1 MPAPLSEQLL
11 GGIRGALPIGTLAFA
26 DEVSARTALEDG
38 EVSAVLLFPAEF
50 SRSVMSPGAV
60 EIRFIASQHLSL
72 AETQFTG
79 SLSRQIAAS
88 LSVAIAGVR
97 LASANGQFPPGDGAE
112 FALPPGADVSVELLH
127 VAREPAALAATFV
140 MTFATWIAAFVGALL
155 AFLATRAVKGPETI
169 LPVSALR
176 SVLPVIV
183 SAIASSSLAIVVAW
197 TTANWPSFIE
207 IWLLVWLATAAITLL
222 IAGLFA
228 LFGFFAILLALPA
241 VFYQSA
247 LSGTQIPI
255 SAAPGWLQN
264 IAEALPFDQLG
275 TGYRTVIIGGPEGAM
290 PVLLLVAVGLI
301 GLGLIW
307 AGTFSHHR
315 ADRGGAAAVRS

>member
-1 MPAPLSEQLL
+1 MRCRSE
-11 GGIRGALPIGTLAFA
+11 RSRFA
-26 DEVSARTALEDG
+26 DEASARTALEDG

-60 EIRFIASQHLSL
+60 EIRLIASQHLSL

-88 LSVAIAGVR
+88 LSAAIAGVR

-112 FALPPGADVSVELLH
+112 FALPPGADVSVEFLH

-183 SAIASSSLAIVVAW
+183 SAIASLSLAIVVAW

-228 LFGFFAILLALPA
+228 RSSASLQSFSPCRPSSTNRRCRAPRYLSARLRAGFRISLRRCRSINSAPDTAL
-241 VFYQSA
+241 
-247 LSGTQIPI
+247 
-255 SAAPGWLQN
+255 
-264 IAEALPFDQLG
+264 
-275 TGYRTVIIGGPEGAM
+275 
-290 PVLLLVAVGLI
+290 
-301 GLGLIW
+301 
-307 AGTFSHHR
+307 
-315 ADRGGAAAVRS
+315 